1 VAELAQLAATIG
13 TAVTVRKVR
22 NNFARKMLGQRLA
35 SRSRLRF
42 LSRCHPLDSRF
53 HLGLRGLQLFQMEFE
68 LFELNN
74 DLLALDAEYLAPQ
87 LLDEQ
92 LQMLNLL
99 AARTQF
105 LLLLG
110 ECLTMGLKLSL
121 QRSKL
126 VFIRSGKRS
135 KFLSMRNQQCL
146 QRLSIEPVEIRQLS
160 GIHRCSM
167 P

>member
-1 VAELAQLAATIG
+1 
-13 TAVTVRKVR
+13 
-22 NNFARKMLGQRLA
+22 
-35 SRSRLRF
+35 
-42 LSRCHPLDSRF
+42 
-53 HLGLRGLQLFQMEFE
+53 MEFE